1 MSYYQDLLK
10 LMGINFA
17 TEMVKQDKSS
27 EVKLWRAVINN
38 ALGDVTL
45 TLSDR
50 KSSIQKMQVH
60 QWIMNNDP
68 DFQQVCY
75 FADFEPSNIRL
86 QYIRAIKNGKIIFTD
101 RQIKWKKYYDNFQL
115 LKYEKNKEERK
126 RLRKIVE
133 YLRKL
138 VSNSTNKFINP
149 LEL

>member
-1 MSYYQDLLK
+1 
-10 LMGINFA
+10 MGINFA
-17 TEMVKQDKSS
+17 TEMVKQDKPN

-38 ALGDVTL
+38 ALGDVTI

-60 QWIMNNDP
+60 HWIMNNEQ

-75 FADFEPSNIRL
+75 YADLEPLNIRL
-86 QYIRAIKNGKIIFTD
+86 QYIRAIKKGKIIFTD

-115 LKYEKNKEERK
+115 LKYEKDKEERK

-133 YLRKL
+133 YLRQL
-138 VSNSTNKFINP
+138 VNQSTNKIIN
-149 LEL
+149 LFEV

>member
-17 TEMVKQDKSS
+17 TEMVKQDKPN

-38 ALGDVTL
+38 ALGDVTI

-60 QWIMNNDP
+60 HWIMNNEP

-75 FADFEPSNIRL
+75 YADLEPSNIRL
-86 QYIRAIKNGKIIFTD
+86 QYIRAIKKGKIIFTD

-115 LKYEKNKEERK
+115 LKYEKDKEERK

-133 YLRKL
+133 YLRNL
-138 VSNSTNKFINP
+138 VTQSTNKKINP
-149 LEL
+149 FEI

>member
-27 EVKLWRAVINN
+27 EIKLWRAVINN
-38 ALGDVTL
+38 ALGDVTIN
-45 TLSDR
+45 LSDR

-60 QWIMNNDP
+60 HWIMNNDN

-75 FADFEPSNIRL
+75 YADLEPSNVRL
-86 QYIRAIKNGKIIFTD
+86 QYIRAIKKRKIKFTD

-115 LKYEKNKEERK
+115 LKYEKDKEERK

-138 VSNSTNKFINP
+138 VSDSSNKFINP

>member
-10 LMGINFA
+10 IMGINFA

-27 EVKLWRAVINN
+27 EIKLWRAVINN
-38 ALGDVTL
+38 ALGDVIL

-50 KSSIQKMQVH
+50 KSSVQKMQVH
-60 QWIMNNDP
+60 HWIMNNDD

-75 FADFEPSNIRL
+75 YAELEPSNVQL
-86 QYIRAIKNGKIIFTD
+86 QYIRAIKKGTITFTD
-101 RQIKWKKYYDNFQL
+101 RQIKWKKYYDNFQI
-115 LKYEKNKEERK
+115 LKNEKDKEERK

-138 VSNSTNKFINP
+138 VSDSTNKFINP

>member
-27 EVKLWRAVINN
+27 EIKLWRAVINN
-38 ALGDVTL
+38 ALGDVTIN
-45 TLSDR
+45 LSDR

-60 QWIMNNDP
+60 HWIMNNDN

-75 FADFEPSNIRL
+75 YADLEPSNVRL
-86 QYIRAIKNGKIIFTD
+86 QYIRAIKKGKIKFTD

-115 LKYEKNKEERK
+115 LKYEEDKEERK

-138 VSNSTNKFINP
+138 VSDSTNKFINP

>member
-17 TEMVKQDKSS
+17 TEMVKQDKPN

-45 TLSDR
+45 NLSDR
-50 KSSIQKMQVH
+50 KSSIQKMTAH
-60 QWIMNNDP
+60 DWIMQNSE

-75 FADFEPSNIRL
+75 YADLEPSNIRL
-86 QYIRAIKNGKIIFTD
+86 QYIRAIKKGKIIFTD
-101 RQIKWKKYYDNFQL
+101 RQVKWKKYYDNFQI
-115 LKYEKNKEERK
+115 LKYEKDKEERK

-133 YLRKL
+133 YLRRL
-138 VSNSTNKFINP
+138 VSNSSNKSIKIIY
-149 LEL
+149 

>member
-10 LMGINFA
+10 IMGINFA

-27 EVKLWRAVINN
+27 EIKLWRAVINN
-38 ALGDVTL
+38 ALGDVIL

-50 KSSIQKMQVH
+50 KSSIKKMEVH
-60 QWIMNNDP
+60 NWIMNNDD

-75 FADFEPSNIRL
+75 YAALEPSNVQL
-86 QYIRAIKNGKIIFTD
+86 QYIRAIKKGTITFTD
-101 RQIKWKKYYDNFQL
+101 RQIKWKKYYDNFQI
-115 LKYEKNKEERK
+115 LKNEKDKEERK

-138 VSNSTNKFINP
+138 VSDSTNKFINP

>member
-17 TEMVKQDKSS
+17 TEMVKQDKSN
-27 EVKLWRAVINN
+27 EIKLWRAVINN
-38 ALGDVTL
+38 ALGDVTIN
-45 TLSDR
+45 LSDR

-60 QWIMNNDP
+60 HWIMNNDN

-75 FADFEPSNIRL
+75 YADLEPSNVRL
-86 QYIRAIKNGKIIFTD
+86 QYIRAIKKGKIKFTD

-115 LKYEKNKEERK
+115 LKYEKDKEERK

-138 VSNSTNKFINP
+138 VSDSSNKFINP